1 MAIRRHFSRSTW
13 EMAGCYLHPWCTRY
27 SWGPSHGLLVL
38 THGLE
43 AVGWGRGPSS
53 IAWPCSWGRTW
64 RAPLSFFLFI
74 FFFSL
79 LSKIPTCRSFPLPT
93 LKEPGVPSKS
103 WAPGPPTHH
112 LCAMDGG
119 SLAVLCKASI
129 IPLHAE
135 TLLFHSS
142 KHCQSKSQE
151 GLFLAL
157 FSIVT

>member
-1 MAIRRHFSRSTW
+1 MLFTSLVHTVFVRAFPWVAGAYAWAGSCGLGQGSLQYCLTVLLGEDLESPPFFFSF
-13 EMAGCYLHPWCTRY
+13 Y
-27 SWGPSHGLLVL
+27 
-38 THGLE
+38 
-43 AVGWGRGPSS
+43 
-53 IAWPCSWGRTW
+53 
-64 RAPLSFFLFI
+64 FL
-74 FFFSL
+74 FSL